1 MAAASFFELEMD
13 EKLYSELVILF
24 ETDMDAAMRE
34 CERKL
39 TGTNY
44 LSFESFLK
52 RLKETL
58 KCNVCQRSWGQKS
71 LAGHCLDCQV
81 KENSCICIPCFIA
94 GNHAG
99 HRAFVIAEGSGNCDC
114 GDSCFWKKSGF
125 CPNHTGPDENPD
137 ISGLPANLRTLFITI
152 FSACLNNFGYLALH
166 DVNGFGDMWNWF
178 QVFIPIGDAVRR
190 CVTIALKSV
199 IERPDFALVLAS
211 MPPENMERLIES
223 FGGLVNDVVFAKSFG
238 AAVVKSYPKW
248 IWMMTKAVRDDNVAM
263 QKTMSMFTDFAFH
276 AFTSSAITGLLESG
290 WDWVNVF
297 NEILAVIVGMY
308 RREPAK
314 SFVESAKLTLHL
326 TYLDD
331 LLNVAGSMEGQKKNI
346 SRCAVCF
353 VEQLSEVEGF
363 LSFVRETGAKKNSH
377 IHEYTANNSLTYM
390 MAMIAQTF
398 YRLNAYDEKVIGILY
413 GVLRHLLLENRLD
426 GKDAKGSVMS
436 RCPIDPH
443 VRTSP
448 QIVVSMFVANLLLSQ
463 KDDIIPSLNR
473 ACIELGIR
481 VDELCEVWATLLNR
495 WLASV
500 CLYHNDFFV
509 RNTEDLHIRLLSV
522 YWKRNLDLKVVPLFA
537 ALQVLYGATKQK
549 GLFLENFARVM
560 GVIPRRPE
568 WPATLDF
575 AFLHFIGCLVFDRY
589 AITRDMK
596 NIRRS
601 QAVTLLQQGPQ
612 TVDSIRSTIG
622 LGLIDGFEFTNE
634 LLSFTTRI
642 SSDNG
647 SLFKVTASDWNVF
660 VPYISRDTII
670 NIVSDFVS
678 KHRDRMLYLPDL
690 EDDPYGLDL
699 RSGLLT
705 PVVCGLEWYVLFEK
719 GHKGDD
725 EYDVVLL
732 IVLALMI
739 TASKVSE
746 SSKKKPREIKAQNIE
761 ELIRKIPDN
770 FFEFLYTPVRYES
783 NRPYSA
789 FELLQQCGRI
799 GHDALSRMNIGYE
812 APKVS
817 HQVLQ
822 KEKSNVATLKQS
834 IMQDFRARSAAFM
847 DAAEVDADVEGSCCI
862 CRDHGGEMGY
872 PVMVFPS
879 SLAKSVSDEF
889 QTKGAVGI
897 NVCSHVVHF
906 NCVQTCPFRCQID
919 RKLRNSLL
927 PQLPERRAS
936 KEMMQRIATFTNTAF
951 KSGMDC
957 AVATFATE
965 LGLLEL
971 RHRSR
976 PECMDNPSNGI
987 LLRNLFHVIWIWYHQ
1002 SPAPLNFTDPFGA
1015 FVAKLVMSPNPDESF
1030 KEFVTLLGEE
1040 EMAPEKLYECLRR
1053 AALFQHFVLNQY
1065 LSDQA
1070 CIDWDE
1076 LLSFPALLERY
1087 DIRAHA
1093 RDIELAPFSLMKLPN
1108 SFLLFLMPPY
1118 SYDILDTSTGIAV
1131 CLLTS
1136 TVVCLSGSTDHPNIN
1151 DHLRQH
1157 CNGGAAPFLV
1167 LTGEHATSVV
1177 IASPNYGAVQ
1187 AKPLYVDPCGDPDIG
1202 LKLGKIL
1209 TLNLD
1214 RYYQLH
1220 DMFLSGDW
1228 LSQINPN

>member
-549 GLFLENFARVM
+549 GLFLENLARVM
-560 GVIPRRPE
+560 GVMPRRPE

-812 APKVS
+812 APTVS

-1030 KEFVTLLGEE
+1030 KELVTLLGEE

-1087 DIRAHA
+1087 DIRARA

>member
-1 MAAASFFELEMD
+1 MASASFFELAMD

-39 TGTNY
+39 TGANY
-44 LSFESFLK
+44 PSFEAFLK

-58 KCNVCQRSWGQKS
+58 KCNVCQMSWGQKS
-71 LAGHCLDCQV
+71 LAGHCLDCQE

-114 GDSCFWKKSGF
+114 GDASFWKKSGF
-125 CPNHTGPDENPD
+125 CPNHPGPDDNPD

-152 FSACLNNFGYLALH
+152 FSACLNNFGYLALN
-166 DVNGFGDMWNWF
+166 DVNGFADMWNWF

-199 IERPDFALVLAS
+199 VERSDFALILAS
-211 MPPENMERLIES
+211 MPPQNMDRLIQS
-223 FGGLVNDVVFAKSFG
+223 FGGLVNDTVFAKSFG
-238 AAVVKSYPKW
+238 AAIVKSYPKW
-248 IWMMTKAVRDDNVAM
+248 IWMMTKAVRDDKVEM
-263 QKTMSMFTDFAFH
+263 QKTMSMFTDFSFH

-290 WDWVNVF
+290 WDWVTMF

-314 SFVESAKLTLHL
+314 SFVESAKLALHL

-331 LLNVAGSMEGQKKNI
+331 LLKVAGSMEGQKKNI
-346 SRCAVCF
+346 NRCAVCF

-363 LSFVRETGAKKNSH
+363 LPFVRETGGKKNSH
-377 IHEYTANNSLTYM
+377 IDEYRANNSLVYIL
-390 MAMIAQTF
+390 AMIAQTF
-398 YRLNAYDEKVIGILY
+398 YKLNAYDENVIGILY
-413 GVLRHLLLENRLD
+413 GVLRNLVLENHLD
-426 GKDAKGSVMS
+426 GKDATGSVMS

-443 VRTSP
+443 VKTSP
-448 QIVVSMFVANLLLSQ
+448 QIVVSTFVANLLLSQ
-463 KDDIIPSLNR
+463 KDDIIPALNR

-481 VDELCEVWATLLNR
+481 VDPLCEVWATLLNR
-495 WLASV
+495 WIASIY
-500 CLYHNDFFV
+500 LYHNDFFV
-509 RNTEDLHIRLLSV
+509 RNTEDLHIRFVSV
-522 YWKRNLDLKVVPLFA
+522 YWRRNLDLQVVPLFA

-549 GLFLENFARVM
+549 GHFLENLARVM
-560 GVIPRRPE
+560 GVIPRRRN
-568 WPATLDF
+568 WPVTVDF
-575 AFLHFIGCLVFDRY
+575 AFLYFVGCLVFDRY

-601 QAVTLLQQGPQ
+601 QAVTLLQMGPQ

-622 LGLIDGFEFTNE
+622 LGFIDGFEFTNE
-634 LLSFTTRI
+634 LLGFTTRI

-647 SLFKVTASDWNVF
+647 SLFKVTTSDWNVF
-660 VPYISRDTII
+660 VPYIGIDTII
-670 NIVSDFVS
+670 GIVSDFVS

-705 PVVCGLEWYVLFEK
+705 PVVCGFEWYVLFEK
-719 GHKGDD
+719 VHNGDD

-732 IVLALMI
+732 IVISLMI

-761 ELIRKIPDN
+761 ELIRKMPDN
-770 FFEFLYTPVRYES
+770 FFEFLHTPVRYET
-783 NRPYSA
+783 NKPYSA
-789 FELLQQCGRI
+789 FELLQKCGRI

-817 HQVLQ
+817 DHLLQ
-822 KEKSNVATLKQS
+822 KEKSNIATLRQS
-834 IMQDFRARSAAFM
+834 IMDDFRLRSAAFM
-847 DAAEVDADVEGSCCI
+847 NAVEVSADVEGSCCV
-862 CRDHGGEMGY
+862 CREDGGEMGY
-872 PVMVFPS
+872 PVLVFRS
-879 SLAKSVSDEF
+879 SLAKCVSEEF
-889 QTKGAVGI
+889 QTKGAVGL
-897 NVCSHVVHF
+897 NVCSHAMHF
-906 NCVQTCPFRCQID
+906 QCVRTCPFQCQID
-919 RKLRNSLL
+919 RKPRNGLL

-936 KEMMQRIATFTNTAF
+936 KEMMVRIETFMSTAF
-951 KSGMDC
+951 KPGMEC

-976 PECMDNPSNGI
+976 PECLDNAVNAI
-987 LLRNLFHVIWIWYHQ
+987 LLRNLFHVLWIWWHQ
-1002 SPAPLNFTDPFGA
+1002 SPATLNFTDPFGA
-1015 FVAKLVMSPNPDESF
+1015 FVAKLVISPDPDESF
-1030 KEFVTLLGEE
+1030 KELVTSLGEE
-1040 EMAPEKLYECLRR
+1040 EMAPEKLHECLRR
-1053 AALFQHFVLNQY
+1053 AALFQHFVLNRY
-1065 LSDQA
+1065 LSDRA

-1087 DIRAHA
+1087 DITARA
-1093 RDIELAPFSLMKLPN
+1093 RDVELVPFSLMTLPN

-1136 TVVCLSGSTDHPNIN
+1136 TVVCLSGSTEHPNIN
-1151 DHLRQH
+1151 DHLKQH

-1167 LTGEHATSVV
+1167 LTGEHATSVI
-1177 IASPNYGAVQ
+1177 IASLDYGIVQ
-1187 AKPLYVDPCGDPDIG
+1187 AKCLYVDPCGDPDIG
-1202 LKLGKIL
+1202 LKHGKIL

-1220 DMFLSGDW
+1220 DVFLSSDW
-1228 LSQINPN
+1228 LSQINSD